1 MTKVICTLALPI
13 AAALGIA
20 GQEPGT
26 VSRSLRLQ
34 PGATVTQQIALGGKD
49 SFAIAVATG
58 QFLRVVIE
66 PAGVDLALSL
76 AAPDGRRL
84 VTIDDARSL
93 APASIAIEADAG
105 GDHTLTVRAVK
116 EVPSAGSYVVRVE
129 VRTPTAEDRSRVLAE
144 RLMREAVPTATDGA
158 KAEQAIE
165 TFARALALW
174 REVGDRYWEAQ
185 ALYWTGRAHHRLS
198 RPSNAVEFYERA
210 LTIDREI
217 KARADEGIVLNTMG
231 ISYNALSRYEKAIE
245 VLDQAVAIGRELN
258 DRDDQAMALNNMGIA
273 QGGLSRHEKAIEV
286 LEQALALN
294 RALKNRAREAS
305 VLNGLANAHRQMNRY
320 DLALEY
326 YLQSAALHREGGNR
340 LDEGLTIANVAI
352 VYHQTGRYDRAL
364 EYYRQ
369 ALAIHREVR
378 NRTGEGIVLNNMG
391 IAFMD
396 LGRDEAAIESLEQA
410 LAIAREV
417 KRRGGEANS
426 LQNLGNAHRN
436 LKRYE
441 KALEYY
447 EKALAMQREVKNR
460 MSEGSLLNS
469 LGGVAHSLKQYDKAI
484 EYSEQALAIARE
496 VKERVDEAAALR
508 NLAMAE
514 RDRGNL
520 ARARRLLE
528 QDLAINE
535 ALRADIYNPVS
546 RATYFAT
553 QQSALDT
560 YIDVLMRLHGAS
572 PTERFDV
579 LAFESSER
587 ARARSLLELLTEAG
601 AGIRQGV
608 DVGLL
613 DRERALAEELN
624 RKAAEQAQFLARTH
638 TADQAAA
645 LNKTLTQ
652 LESDYEQ
659 VQAQIRR
666 TSPRYAAIAQPE
678 PLPLREIQRQVLDNE
693 TLLLEYSLGQDRS
706 YVWAVG
712 PDSVSSHELPN
723 REEIQ
728 KASREVLDLLT
739 ARRDDGK
746 LSEATRRLSEMVLRP
761 VASRLAG
768 KRLLIVADGALQYVP
783 FAMLPV
789 PRARAGAAVASTP
802 LVVEHEIVTLPS
814 ASTLAV
820 MRKELASRKPA
831 ARSLALVADPVFS
844 ADDGRVKGA
853 ARVPPPA
860 QPILAPEAE
869 TRILAHLAGNA
880 TGTSDAPRNIPRL
893 PFTRQEADRIRAVAS
908 QAETF
913 VATDFNAS
921 KATVLGAELGSY
933 RYVHFATHGHL
944 DSERP
949 GFSALVLSMVDE
961 HGNPQDGF
969 LRANEIFNLTLPAE
983 LVVLSACQTGL
994 GKEIRGEGLVGLTRG
1009 FMYAGAARVVVS
1021 LWNVSDK
1028 ATSELMARF
1037 YEKMLKD
1044 RQRPSAALRAA
1055 QVEMWRQKQWQA
1067 PYYWAAFTLQGEFR

>member
-1 MTKVICTLALPI
+1 MTKVVCILALPI
-13 AAALGIA
+13 ALGIPPR
-20 GQEPGT
+20 QESGT
-26 VSRSLRLQ
+26 VSRSLRLE
-34 PGATVTQQIALGGKD
+34 PGARVAQQIALGGKD
-49 SFAIAVATG
+49 SYAIAVAPG

-66 PAGVDLALSL
+66 PAGVALALAL
-76 AAPDGRRL
+76 AAPDGSAL
-84 VTIDDARSL
+84 ATIDAARSH
-93 APASIAIEADAG
+93 APASIAIEADAA
-105 GDHTLTVRAVK
+105 GDYTLTVRAVK
-116 EVPSAGSYVVRVE
+116 EVPAAGSYAVRVE
-129 VRTPTAEDRSRVLAE
+129 VRAPMAQDRSRVAAE
-144 RLMREAVPTATDGA
+144 RLMRDAIPMATDGA
-158 KAEQAIE
+158 KADQAIE

-174 REVGDRYWEAQ
+174 REAGDRYGEAQ
-185 ALYWTGRAHHRLS
+185 ALYWTGRAQQRLS
-198 RPSNAVEFYERA
+198 RPSNAVESYERA
-210 LTIDREI
+210 LAIDREI
-217 KARADEGIVLNTMG
+217 KARADEGMVLNAMG
-231 ISYNALSRYEKAIE
+231 ISYNGLTRSDKAIE
-245 VLDQAVAIGRELN
+245 VLDQAVAIGRELH

-273 QGGLSRHEKAIEV
+273 YTNLSRNEKAIEV
-286 LEQALALN
+286 LEQALSLN

-305 VLNGLANAHRQMNRY
+305 VLNGLANANRQMNRY
-320 DLALEY
+320 DRALEY
-326 YLQSAALHREGGNR
+326 YLQSAALHRESKNR
-340 LDEGLTIANVAI
+340 FDEGLTLANVAI

-369 ALAIHREVR
+369 ALSIHREVR
-378 NRTGEGIVLNNMG
+378 NRNGEGIVLNNMG

-441 KALEYY
+441 QALEYY
-447 EKALAMQREVKNR
+447 EQALAMQREVKNR
-460 MSEGSLLNS
+460 MGEGSLLNN
-469 LGGVAHSLKQYDKAI
+469 LGGVALSLKQFDKAI
-484 EYSEQALAIARE
+484 DYSEQALAIARE
-496 VKERVDEAAALR
+496 VKERADEAAALR
-508 NLAMAE
+508 NLARAE

-520 ARARRLLE
+520 ARARTLLE

-535 ALRADIYNPVS
+535 SLRADIYNPVS
-546 RATYFAT
+546 RATYFAS

-560 YIDVLMRLHGAS
+560 YIDVLMRLHAAS
-572 PTERFDV
+572 RTERFDV
-579 LAFESSER
+579 LAFEASER

-613 DRERALAEELN
+613 DRERGLAEALN
-624 RKAAEQAQFLARTH
+624 KKAAEQVQLLARTH
-638 TADQAAA
+638 TPEQAAA
-645 LNKTLTQ
+645 LNKAIIE

-678 PLPLREIQRQVLDNE
+678 PLALGEIQRQVLDPE
-693 TLLLEYSLGQDRS
+693 TLLLEYSLGEDRS

-712 PDSVSSHELPN
+712 TDSVSSHELPN

-728 KASREVLDLLT
+728 RASREVLDLLT
-739 ARRDDGK
+739 ERSDEAR
-746 LSEATRRLSEMVLRP
+746 LSEAARRLSEMVLRP
-761 VASRLAG
+761 VASRLAR
-768 KRLLIVADGALQYVP
+768 KRLLVVADGALQYVP

-789 PRARAGAAVASTP
+789 PPDPAGVATASTP

-831 ARSLALVADPVFS
+831 ARTLALVADPVFS
-844 ADDGRVKGA
+844 AEDARVKSA
-853 ARVPPPA
+853 ARVAPPGR
-860 QPILAPEAE
+860 PILAPEAE

-880 TGTSDAPRNIPRL
+880 TGTSDVPRAIPRL
-893 PFTRQEADRIRAVAS
+893 LFTRQEAERIRAVAA

-913 VATDFNAS
+913 VATDFKAS
-921 KATVLGAELGSY
+921 KATVLSDELGSY

-969 LRANEIFNLTLPAE
+969 LRAHEIFNLTLPAE

-1021 LWNVSDK
+1021 LWSVSDK

-1044 RQRPSAALRAA
+1044 RQRPAAALRAA

-1067 PYYWAAFTLQGEFR
+1067 PYYWAAFTIQGEWR